1 MVDVRGIRIGN
12 FFKTPDCDNFRVD
25 EIVKMKMGFYCVKNN
40 IGCNGSYLYGVV
52 EDLQPIPL
60 TEELLLKCGFN
71 VECYEFQIKEQLLL
85 TIEDFWILYNTRT
98 NFYVV
103 IFSNKAFKQI
113 EYLHQL
119 QNIYYDFTG
128 KELNIKWNG

>member
-1 MVDVRGIRIGN
+1 MVDVRELRIGN
-12 FFKTPDCDNFRVD
+12 FFKISVCDNFRVD
-25 EIVKMKMGFYCVKNN
+25 EIYKNEDGFYCVKNN
-40 IGCNGSYLYGVV
+40 IGCNGSYLYGAV
-52 EDLQPIPL
+52 EDLQPISL

-85 TIEDFWILYNTRT
+85 AIEDFWILYNTRT

-103 IFSNKAFKQI
+103 IFFNKAFKQI

-119 QNIYYDFTG
+119 QNIYFDLTG
-128 KELNIKWNG
+128 KELEVKL